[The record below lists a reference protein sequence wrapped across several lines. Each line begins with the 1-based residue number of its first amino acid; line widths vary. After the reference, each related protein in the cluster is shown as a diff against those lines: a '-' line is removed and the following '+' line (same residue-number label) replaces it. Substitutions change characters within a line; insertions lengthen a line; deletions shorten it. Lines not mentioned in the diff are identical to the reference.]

1 MSRNIDIVNVK
12 GEKVGEYILDDSCLE
27 FDKGAQ
33 AVHDAVVGFLAEVRA
48 GTACTKTRA
57 EVSGSGKKPF
67 KQKGLGRAR
76 AGSTRNPVWRHGG
89 VAFGP
94 KPRDYSMKLNAKVR
108 KLALKRSFSDKV
120 QEGNLIIV
128 DQFVLSDCKTKS
140 AVAVLKALNADKAKV
155 MISVA
160 EYDDEK
166 IIKATGNLAKAF
178 LMKAS
183 TINTYQVLYFDKLL
197 FTKDA
202 LDEFVKRLA

>member
-1 MSRNIDIVNVK
+1 
-12 GEKVGEYILDDSCLE
+12 
-27 FDKGAQ
+27 
-33 AVHDAVVGFLAEVRA
+33 
-48 GTACTKTRA
+48 
-57 EVSGSGKKPF
+57 
-67 KQKGLGRAR
+67 
-76 AGSTRNPVWRHGG
+76 
-89 VAFGP
+89 
-94 KPRDYSMKLNAKVR
+94 MKLNAKVR

-128 DQFVLSDCKTKS
+128 DQFTLADCKTKS